1 MIFTAV
7 DSTTGQVMFSGT
19 TDNLDFDDTTGLR
32 FITGVAYD
40 GGWVDGSDVHHDV
53 PPPPGGPHE
62 VWDWE
67 DAEWVDPRTL
77 AEAQADQVEVIRAA
91 ELAAVLGGFVWST
104 DTFASDEDSQRRI
117 TLAMTCA
124 VVAQRDA
131 TSMSIDW
138 PLADGSYRTLD
149 EADLVALGQALHA
162 HIAAQMATAQG
173 LYASIAAAA
182 TNAAVMA
189 VVWP

>member
-1 MIFTAV
+1 MTQFAITNGAGVVLRIEDSDATATGGLILGVGEVAIEVASPVAGWPDEPSPDAVLMIDALGV
-7 DSTTGQVMFSGT
+7 FSWI
-19 TDNLDFDDTTGLR
+19 DHRD
-32 FITGVAYD
+32 
-40 GGWVDGSDVHHDV
+40 
-53 PPPPGGPHE
+53 
-62 VWDWE
+62 
-67 DAEWVDPRTL
+67 L
-77 AEAQADQVEVIRAA
+77 AQSKADQAEVIRAA
-91 ELAAVLGGFVWST
+91 ELAAVRGGFVWST

-173 LYASIAAAA
+173 LYASIAAAT
-182 TNAAVMA
+182 TNAEVMA

>member
-1 MIFTAV
+1 MTQYAITDLAGTTVRRIENGPSGPTSGIVRAPDEDVVEVTSTFTTWSEPFPNATLNV
-7 DSTTGQVMFSGT
+7 DSGGVLTW
-19 TDNLDFDDTTGLR
+19 TD
-32 FITGVAYD
+32 
-40 GGWVDGSDVHHDV
+40 
-53 PPPPGGPHE
+53 E
-62 VWDWE
+62 
-67 DAEWVDPRTL
+67 RTL
-77 AEAQADQVEVIRAA
+77 TDAKADQVEVIRAA

-149 EADLVALGQALHA
+149 ETDLVALGQALHA

-182 TNAAVMA
+182 TNAAVVA